1 MVSEPSWLLDVAK
14 VAVGGSL
21 AQAVVTLLRR
31 RSEVRQL
38 DRETDS
44 VAVETMESVI
54 VRLHSELDHTKA
66 DFVQVNE
73 ECCRKDA
80 QVRRLSD
87 RVVKAETENSTLRAE
102 VAMLRTAS
110 ESRR

>member
-1 MVSEPSWLLDVAK
+1 MASEPTWLLDVAK

-21 AQAVVTLLRR
+21 AQAIVTLLRR

-44 VAVETMESVI
+44 VAVETMEAVI
-54 VRLHSELDHTKA
+54 VRLRSELEQVEGSLA
-66 DFVQVNE
+66 EVQD
-73 ECCRKDA
+73 ECRRKDA

-102 VAMLRTAS
+102 VVMLRTAVGS
-110 ESRR
+110 CS